1 MGLWLTCI
9 LQIAIWWEFIEITWM
24 ACNLQASS
32 SRMKKRRVAKLLSQQ
47 SQVPASITGFER
59 LNHLLLPEIMIPE
72 TGATMCKVDI

>member
-1 MGLWLTCI
+1 
-9 LQIAIWWEFIEITWM
+9 M

-32 SRMKKRRVAKLLSQQ
+32 SRMKTRRVAKLLSQQ